1 MNEQE
6 LIISGQLE
14 LYVAGALSPRE
25 MSNVAAYAR
34 SHPGVCKEIQ
44 QIEQTLVDWLGEP
57 PFHKPME
64 KREQD
69 EDVERLLARIHHE
82 ATGSVVP
89 INGLRRAHSGT
100 RVLVAAAVVALII
113 MTGVSVWFGMENLA
127 LRNRIRT
134 IAAYQQKIA
143 AENSENQGR
152 FASMQEQMAIM
163 RSILTRRVQLTAVS
177 GNKITGKDNYLLIY
191 WNPQSKK
198 WILADEDL
206 PGLSRDQQ
214 YQLWALYDGKP
225 RSAGVFDAGAGHFVV
240 NGRQDVT
247 QAQAFAVTVE
257 PRGGSEAPTLSN
269 LCMMAKL

>member
-25 MSNVAAYAR
+25 MSDVAAYAR
-34 SHPGVCKEIQ
+34 SHPGVSKEIQ
-44 QIEQTLVDWLGEP
+44 QIEQALVDWLGQP
-57 PFHKPME
+57 LFHKPME

-69 EDVERLLARIHHE
+69 DDIERLLARIHHE
-82 ATGSVVP
+82 AMGSVAP
-89 INGLRRAHSGT
+89 MDGRRRVYSGAH
-100 RVLVAAAVVALII
+100 VWVAAAVVALII
-113 MTGVSVWFGMENLA
+113 MTGVSGWFGMENLA

-134 IAAYQQKIA
+134 IAAYQQKMA
-143 AENSENQGR
+143 AESSENQER
-152 FASMQEQMAIM
+152 FTDMQEQVGIM

-206 PGLSRDQQ
+206 PGLSKDQQ